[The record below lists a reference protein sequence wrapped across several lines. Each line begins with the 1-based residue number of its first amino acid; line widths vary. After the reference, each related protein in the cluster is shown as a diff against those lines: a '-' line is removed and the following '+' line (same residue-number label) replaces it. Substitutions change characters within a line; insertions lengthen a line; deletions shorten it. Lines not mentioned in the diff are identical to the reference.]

1 MKEDDVTET
10 VDLLHA
16 ASHGDESAWS
26 HLYER
31 NRAVLQVIVNRRIPP
46 YLRARFGPEDVLQ
59 SVFLLAFR
67 KLPAFQYQGKRS
79 FHAWLRG
86 ILITR
91 IRDRLRQER
100 LEDRSLDVLSS
111 QDDSQPLA
119 REGSVPQDKEDSPSQ
134 HLDATERMTTVLEAL
149 NDMSNDD
156 QRIICMRYFDRL
168 TWQQIAEELHMSEA
182 TARRHGFDATDR
194 LMALL
199 V

>member
-1 MKEDDVTET
+1 MKEDDVNET
-10 VDLLHA
+10 VDLLQA
-16 ASHGDESAWS
+16 ASNGNEAAWR

-31 NRAVLQVIVNRRIPP
+31 NRAVLQVIVNRKIPP

-86 ILITR
+86 ILISR
-91 IRDRLRQER
+91 IRDRMREAR
-100 LEDRSLDVLSS
+100 LENRSLDTRASL
-111 QDDSQPLA
+111 DDSRPLSGEA
-119 REGSVPQDKEDSPSQ
+119 SMPQDKEASPSQ

-168 TWQQIAEELHMSEA
+168 TWQQIAEELHLSEA